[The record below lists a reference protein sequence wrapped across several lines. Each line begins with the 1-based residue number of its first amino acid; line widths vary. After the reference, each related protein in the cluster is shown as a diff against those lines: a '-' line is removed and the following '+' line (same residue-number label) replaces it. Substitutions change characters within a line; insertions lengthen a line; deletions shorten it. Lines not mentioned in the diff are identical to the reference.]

1 MKRSH
6 GTRQGTR
13 SILSR
18 SKSQKGRINISRIM
32 HSYTIGDRVSIVIDG
47 AQQKGMPHRRF
58 QGATGVITAFQGR
71 AYVVD
76 VKDKNMLKTPRRSA
90 RTRMRKRIRKT
101 PKRLFEDSG
110 RKTERRGANT

>member
-18 SKSQKGRINISRIM
+18 NKSQKGRINISRIM

-76 VKDKNMLKTPRRSA
+76 VKDKNMLKTLIVRPDHLRPADGAPNPITEQRQ
-90 RTRMRKRIRKT
+90 K
-101 PKRLFEDSG
+101 PKVKE
-110 RKTERRGANT
+110 EE